1 MKRLLFLAMLAI
13 AVSSCRK
20 DDIPSGDGSTP
31 PEQEV
36 PETPGTPEEPKDPE
50 TPDNP
55 GTPGDPEEDKDPLI
69 GDYLYDDGTW
79 STSRKE
85 GKNIIGI
92 IYWVG
97 DPTAEDAALK
107 ADHPECTHGLA
118 VSLNQKRS
126 AWQTGFEQ
134 LGTTVSDWLAKQNPD
149 QHVPYTSKET
159 LGARNGY
166 SNTKAIE
173 TFNLAEENASWKV
186 DAVENV
192 LAYRAQVPVPE
203 STSGWYLPS
212 AKELSLMCTGEFDD
226 NLLNLDKPAIDMRT
240 RLNQILTET
249 PEAYWLSGG
258 VYWSSSEY
266 DDATTGWM
274 GAWNVYFEDGDVN
287 ISFKDFSSGIC
298 RYILA
303 F

>member
-20 DDIPSGDGSTP
+20 DDIQSGDGPTP

-36 PETPGTPEEPKDPE
+36 PETPGTPEEPEDPE

-97 DPTAEDAALK
+97 DPAAEDAALK

-118 VSLNQKRS
+118 VSLNQKSS

-149 QHVPYTSKET
+149 QHVPYTSRET
-159 LGARNGY
+159 LGTRSGY

-173 TFNLAEENASWKV
+173 AFNMAEENASWKV

-192 LAYRAQVPVPE
+192 LAYRAKVPVPE

-226 NLLNLDKPAIDMRT
+226 NLLNLTKPAIDMRT

-249 PEAYWLSGG
+249 PEAYWLSSG

-287 ISFKDFSSGIC
+287 ISFKDFSNGIC